1 MDTPP
6 INEPPA
12 VPPIPPPSDAA
23 TKQWAAILHFSALAG
38 FVFPFG
44 NILAPLIVWQVKK
57 AELPGLEAIGKSVMN
72 FQISYMIYGI
82 AATVIGI
89 VGSCLY
95 VPVALPFIVAIAWLV
110 FTILGG
116 IKASNG
122 EAYVFPATIKFL
134 K

>member
-1 MDTPP
+1 M
-6 INEPPA
+6 
-12 VPPIPPPSDAA
+12 
-23 TKQWAAILHFSALAG
+23 
-38 FVFPFG
+38 PFG

-57 AELPGLEAIGKSVMN
+57 AELPGLDAVGKNVLN

-82 AATVIGI
+82 VATVIGI
-89 VGSCLY
+89 VGSCIY
-95 VPVALPFIVAIAWLV
+95 VPIALPFIVAIAWLV

-122 EAYVFPATIKFL
+122 EAYDFPATIKFL